1 MATEEKWSFDKS
13 DGLNWMTWKFQ
24 IRHLLLAKGV
34 WRCVNRSEALP
45 KYSSAQVH
53 TDFEKKKQEQWAFSI
68 ITLAISTPQLYLV
81 MSCEKLNDARDALW
95 DHLLVLRSQKRTR

>member
-1 MATEEKWSFDKS
+1 MATEEKWSFDKL

-34 WRCVNRSEALP
+34 WRCV
-45 KYSSAQVH
+45 SAQVH

-68 ITLAISTPQLYLV
+68 ITLAISTPQLYLI
-81 MSCEKLNDARDALW
+81 MSCEKLNDARDALC
-95 DHLLVLRSQKRTR
+95 DHLLVLQSQKRTR